1 MKDKLALIARVM
13 FAMPFGAF
21 GMSHLF
27 HAGVMARMLPAWL
40 PGGEF
45 WIYLT
50 GVCLI
55 LACLAFVTKIQ
66 ADKAAFC
73 LMALLLVFVFT
84 LHIPAVTRGANPQMA
99 IMNLLKDVS
108 LMGGAL
114 TYAAIFSADK
124 KRTSSQPELS

>member
-1 MKDKLALIARVM
+1 MKDKLALVARIM
-13 FAMPFGAF
+13 FALPFGAF

-27 HAGVMARMLPAWL
+27 HARIMVGMLPAWL

-50 GVCLI
+50 GICLI
-55 LACLAFVTKIQ
+55 LACVAFVTRIQ
-66 ADKAAFC
+66 GDKAAFG

-84 LHIPAVTRGANPQMA
+84 LHIPAVRRGTNPQMA

-114 TYAAIFSADK
+114 TYAAIFSSDK
-124 KRTSSQPELS
+124 RKTS

>member
-1 MKDKLALIARVM
+1 MKNRLALIARIM
-13 FAMPFGAF
+13 FAIPFGAF

-27 HAGVMARMLPAWL
+27 HARVMAGMLPAWL
-40 PGGEF
+40 PGGAF

-50 GVCLI
+50 GICLI
-55 LACLAFVTKIQ
+55 LACAAFVTKIQ
-66 ADKAAFC
+66 GDKAAFC

-84 LHIPAVTRGANPQMA
+84 LHIPAVRRGTNPQTA

-114 TYAAIFSADK
+114 TYAAIFSSDK
-124 KRTSSQPELS
+124 RRAS

>member
-1 MKDKLALIARVM
+1 MKEKLPVIARIM

-27 HAGVMARMLPAWL
+27 HAGIMVRMLPAWL

-50 GVCLI
+50 GICLI
-55 LACLAFVTKIQ
+55 LACFAFVTKIQ

-73 LMALLLVFVFT
+73 LVALLLVFVFT
-84 LHIPAVTRGANPQMA
+84 LHIPAVRRGTNPQMA

-114 TYAAIFSADK
+114 TYAALFSSDK
-124 KRTSSQPELS
+124 RRAS

>member
-1 MKDKLALIARVM
+1 MNNKLALVARIM

-21 GMSHLF
+21 GMSHLI
-27 HAGVMARMLPAWL
+27 HAGAMVRMLPIWL

-50 GVCLI
+50 GICLI
-55 LACLAFVTKIQ
+55 SACFAFVTKIQ

-73 LMALLLVFVFT
+73 LVALLLVFVFT
-84 LHIPAVTRGANPQMA
+84 LHIPAVRRGTNPQMA

-114 TYAAIFSADK
+114 TYAAIFSSDK
-124 KRTSSQPELS
+124 RRAS

>member
-1 MKDKLALIARVM
+1 MKNKLALVARIM

-27 HAGVMARMLPAWL
+27 HARIMAGMLPAWL
-40 PGGEF
+40 PGGAF

-50 GVCLI
+50 GI
-55 LACLAFVTKIQ
+55 
-66 ADKAAFC
+66 C

-84 LHIPAVTRGANPQMA
+84 LHIPAVRRGTNPQTA

-114 TYAAIFSADK
+114 TYAAIFSTDN
-124 KRTSSQPELS
+124 KRTS